1 MREIIYF
8 FIKKKKGRRVQF
20 IVNKIKNKT
29 EIGKMKRINDM
40 SPFAVHPVLVV
51 QMNVRANHTGTKR
64 FGFLR
69 RFSALLLLLYDTKL
83 CPYIQCYQGISGL
96 QRRHSKP
103 TALSLLPINILSGE
117 FVINM
122 PKSSYGLSNS

>member
-8 FIKKKKGRRVQF
+8 LYKKGRGVQSVANN
-20 IVNKIKNKT
+20 IIKT
-29 EIGKMKRINDM
+29 EIGKLKRINDL

-83 CPYIQCYQGISGL
+83 CPYIQCYQGISGP

-103 TALSLLPINILSGE
+103 TALSLLPINILSG
-117 FVINM
+117 
-122 PKSSYGLSNS
+122 

>member
-8 FIKKKKGRRVQF
+8 FYIKKGRGVQF

-83 CPYIQCYQGISGL
+83 CPYIQCYQGISGPL
-96 QRRHSKP
+96 RRHSKP
-103 TALSLLPINILSGE
+103 TALSLLPINILSG
-117 FVINM
+117 
-122 PKSSYGLSNS
+122 

>member
-1 MREIIYF
+1 
-8 FIKKKKGRRVQF
+8 
-20 IVNKIKNKT
+20 
-29 EIGKMKRINDM
+29 MKRINDM

>member
-8 FIKKKKGRRVQF
+8 FYIKKGRGVQF

-69 RFSALLLLLYDTKL
+69 RFSALLLSLYDTKL
-83 CPYIQCYQGISGL
+83 CPYIQCYQGISGP

-103 TALSLLPINILSGE
+103 TALSLLPINILSG
-117 FVINM
+117 
-122 PKSSYGLSNS
+122 

>member
-8 FIKKKKGRRVQF
+8 FIKKKEKV
-20 IVNKIKNKT
+20 VVSSSLSIKFLKKP

-69 RFSALLLLLYDTKL
+69 RFSASLLLLYDTKL
-83 CPYIQCYQGISGL
+83 CPYIQCYQGISGP

-103 TALSLLPINILSGE
+103 TALSLLPINILSG
-117 FVINM
+117 
-122 PKSSYGLSNS
+122 